1 MPSFWMTLRMAW
13 RLVLCSL
20 DLPPSPLNCM
30 RFFIRS
36 SGCTKSVAAILG
48 RSRPLTRQS
57 RRRGSGLVWGW
68 SSGTEL
74 VVLTWSSLNRFQLG
88 NRRRARNLPP

>member
-36 SGCTKSVAAILG
+36 SGCTKSVAAIPAEPPKRKRTGLG
-48 RSRPLTRQS
+48 MVFWDGACCADMVEFESFPA
-57 RRRGSGLVWGW
+57 G
-68 SSGTEL
+68 
-74 VVLTWSSLNRFQLG
+74 
-88 NRRRARNLPP
+88 